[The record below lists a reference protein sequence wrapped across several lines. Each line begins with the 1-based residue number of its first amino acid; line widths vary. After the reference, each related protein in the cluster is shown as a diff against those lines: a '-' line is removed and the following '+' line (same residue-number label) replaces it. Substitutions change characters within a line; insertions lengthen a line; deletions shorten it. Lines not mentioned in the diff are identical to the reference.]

1 MEERIRMTKFTMHT
15 PETAPEAS
23 RPVLLNAKK
32 TFGFI
37 PNMFAG
43 LAESP
48 TALKSY
54 ETLSDLFKD
63 SRLSP
68 IDQQVVAIA
77 VSIENDCEYCVSAHS
92 VIAKDKAKLPVPII
106 EALRSGGKL
115 PDAKLD
121 ALATFTR
128 AVVRKHGW
136 VDENTVKAFLDAGY
150 DRAQLLDVMVGIS
163 MKTLSNFAN
172 NLTRTPIDKEFEAG
186 RWAKAR
192 KAA

>member
-1 MEERIRMTKFTMHT
+1 MTKFTMHT
-15 PETAPEAS
+15 LETAPEAS
-23 RPVLLNAKK
+23 RPLLLNAKK

-37 PNMFAG
+37 PNMFAS

-48 TALKSY
+48 TALRAY
-54 ETLSDLFKD
+54 ETLSDVFTE

-68 IDQQVVAIA
+68 FEQQVVAITA
-77 VSIENDCEYCVSAHS
+77 SIENDCEYCVSAHS

-136 VDENTVKAFLDAGY
+136 VDDNAVKTVLDAGY
-150 DRAQLLDVMVGIS
+150 DRGQLLDVMVGIS
-163 MKTLSNFAN
+163 MKTLSNLAN
-172 NLTRTPIDKEFEAG
+172 NVTRTPIDKEFEGG
-186 RWAKAR
+186 RWAKTR